1 MRKWRGL
8 CDPELWRPHTQGLG
22 RGSRG
27 GWNVGSVAP
36 KGLCGISVAESFLA
50 QSSGVRQ
57 QPDLSGLHFHIYEV
71 GSKGIPDL
79 TVGCKKWMSSCK

>member
-27 GWNVGSVAP
+27 GWNVSSVAP

-50 QSSGVRQ
+50 QVLESDSNLTSQ
-57 QPDLSGLHFHIYEV
+57 ASISISMKWDLKASLI
-71 GSKGIPDL
+71 
-79 TVGCKKWMSSCK
+79 

>member
-1 MRKWRGL
+1 MRMWRGL

-36 KGLCGISVAESFLA
+36 KGSCGISIAENFLA
-50 QSSGVRQ
+50 RVLESDSNLTSQASISISMKW
-57 QPDLSGLHFHIYEV
+57 DLKASLI
-71 GSKGIPDL
+71 
-79 TVGCKKWMSSCK
+79 